1 MKKRTKWIIGI
12 LATLT
17 VLFFVAG
24 FFAGNYFY
32 ELALNPNSDK
42 GVVMSASHNEIDYD
56 REETPEKIKE
66 KEDLANWIE
75 TSVFDDVYIQSN
87 DNLKLHGSMVQKEEA
102 TNRWAIVFHGY
113 ASQGM
118 HMVTSAK
125 RFADMGYNILL
136 PDARGL
142 GESEGHY
149 IGMGWHER
157 KDALRWI
164 DMILDQDSEA
174 EIVLY
179 GVSMGGATVMMIS
192 GEDLPSNV
200 KAIVEDCGYSSIWG
214 EFAYQLEAV
223 FNLPTFPVMNFAS
236 AVTKIR
242 AGYTLEEGSAVKQVA
257 KSVTPIMF
265 IHGDN
270 DTFVPSHMVHEVY
283 DAATCPKE
291 KYVVE
296 GAGHG
301 MAAGIAG
308 EEYWVKVESFIN
320 QYLDN

>member
-12 LATLT
+12 LVMLT
-17 VLFFVAG
+17 VIFFTVG
-24 FFAGNYFY
+24 FIAGNYFY

-42 GVVMSASHNEIDYD
+42 GVVFSASHNEIK
-56 REETPEKIKE
+56 REDETPEKIQAKLE
-66 KEDLANWIE
+66 LEEWIT
-75 TSVFDDVYIQSN
+75 TSVFDDVYIQSY
-87 DNLKLHGSMVQKEEA
+87 DNLKLRGSMVQQEEA
-102 TNRWAIVFHGY
+102 TNRWAIVYHGY
-113 ASQGM
+113 GGYGM
-118 HMVTSAK
+118 QMVSSAK
-125 RFADMGYNILL
+125 HFADMGFNLL
-136 PDARGL
+136 IPDARGL
-142 GESEGHY
+142 GESEGDY

-192 GEDLPSNV
+192 GEELPSNV
-200 KAIVEDCGYSSIWG
+200 KAIVEDCGYTSVWD
-214 EFAYQLEAV
+214 EFAYQLKEV
-223 FNLPTFPVMNFAS
+223 FNLPTFPFMNFAS

-242 AGYTLEEGSAVKQVA
+242 ADYTLGEASAVKQVA

-270 DTFVPSHMVHEVY
+270 DTFVPSFMIDEVY
-283 DAATCPKE
+283 EAATCPKE
-291 KYVVE
+291 KLVVE

-301 MAAGIAG
+301 MAASIAG
-308 EEYWVKVESFIN
+308 KEYWNKVESFIN